1 VTVRERPKLL
11 SSSPSAINNPS
22 TELRINFD
30 LSWTS
35 HQTISATEQERWVN
49 HLRFE
54 NILQYVHLPNL
65 ILEDGGEPLISDFS
79 ENEQIIDLSALK
91 GSVDALKVLDWL
103 RRRGMGKGCNRR
115 ILEVTVEDDEDSPHS
130 DEAIELALKDL
141 EVEKLDW
148 RRLDLCSDVI
158 PQTVTEVYLYSSGNN
173 AVLRGWSSENGLAR
187 LKKVKRPQ
195 MTWLYGY
202 RR

>member
-1 VTVRERPKLL
+1 
-11 SSSPSAINNPS
+11 
-22 TELRINFD
+22 
-30 LSWTS
+30 
-35 HQTISATEQERWVN
+35 
-49 HLRFE
+49 
-54 NILQYVHLPNL
+54 LPNL

-158 PQTVTEVYLYSSGNN
+158 PQ
-173 AVLRGWSSENGLAR
+173 
-187 LKKVKRPQ
+187 P
-195 MTWLYGY
+195 
-202 RR
+202 